1 MPGWIMILF
10 VGQYKDDSVDA
21 QREGRL
27 GNSTQI
33 GDEFQSSEAGININQ
48 LSGKTTTTTTT
59 TTTRGTSLVVQCLRL
74 HNPNAGGLGS
84 IPG

>member
-48 LSGKTTTTTTT
+48 LSGKTTTTTT
-59 TTTRGTSLVVQCLRL
+59 
-74 HNPNAGGLGS
+74 AGS